1 LERAVTRA
9 LCFLVATA
17 AWAQAP
23 CPPGARVEGDPTAV
37 PQVETAL
44 RTRGFDVQPRW
55 ECAALRVRV
64 TAAGSRLAVEMEQG
78 GRSDVVDAPDAETAG
93 AALAAW
99 SLGREATS
107 VSEERV
113 VFHLGAEAVADAVG
127 ALGGGVLASACHSL
141 SVFCVGGTARYYG
154 ETDGSLKSSGFD
166 FLLTVEHANHVG
178 RMRLAPLLG
187 VGTGA
192 RWDGDPANHIQ
203 WGIRL
208 EAGASAALHF
218 RGSWA
223 LEARLTGTWA
233 PTAGESQPQAFVRL
247 GFGVEWGL
255 SRLAAP

>member
-1 LERAVTRA
+1 MTRA
-9 LCFLVATA
+9 LCFLLATA
-17 AWAQAP
+17 AYAQAP
-23 CPPGARVEGDPTAV
+23 CPPGARVEGDPGTV
-37 PQVETAL
+37 PQVESAL
-44 RTRGFDVQPRW
+44 RARGFDVQPRW
-55 ECAALRVRV
+55 ECEALRVRV

-78 GRSDVVDAPDAETAG
+78 GRSDAVDAPDAETAG

-113 VFHLGAEAVADAVG
+113 AFHFSAEAVADALG
-127 ALGGGVLASACHSL
+127 ALGGGVLVSACHSL
-141 SVFCVGGTARYYG
+141 TVFCVGGTSRFYG
-154 ETDGSLKSSGFD
+154 EADGGLKSSGFD
-166 FLLTVEHANHVG
+166 FLLTVEQPNHVG

-192 RWDGDPANHIQ
+192 RWDSDPANPTQ
-203 WGIRL
+203 WGVRV
-208 EAGASAALHF
+208 EAGGTAALHL
-218 RGSWA
+218 GASWA

-255 SRLAAP
+255 TRLASP